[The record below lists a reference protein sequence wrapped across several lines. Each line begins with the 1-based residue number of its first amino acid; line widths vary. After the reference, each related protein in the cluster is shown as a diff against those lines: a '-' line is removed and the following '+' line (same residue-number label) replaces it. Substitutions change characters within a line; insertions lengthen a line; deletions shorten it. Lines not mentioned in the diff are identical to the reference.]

1 MLYSVCSDLEYSTI
15 ESMSLSA
22 AKKCL
27 KNLGLDSKTDEI
39 QSFFASKNDD
49 DDTSRLECLD
59 EESFVRFAITKAIQV
74 DKAYKVFE
82 LMDQDGK
89 GVVVLEDLER
99 VAADLGEDISAEQLE
114 EMIQFADGSGEG
126 LLTAQDFIRM
136 ARKVNL

>member
-1 MLYSVCSDLEYSTI
+1 M
-15 ESMSLSA
+15 
-22 AKKCL
+22 
-27 KNLGLDSKTDEI
+27 GLDSKTEEI
-39 QSFFASKNDD
+39 RSFFVQDD
-49 DDTSRLECLD
+49 DEDDAKELQLD
-59 EESFVRFAITKAIQV
+59 EESLVRFAVTKAIQV

-99 VAADLGEDISAEQLE
+99 VAAEQGEDISREELE
-114 EMIQFADGSGEG
+114 EMVQFADGSGEG

>member
-1 MLYSVCSDLEYSTI
+1 
-15 ESMSLSA
+15 MSLSM

-39 QSFFASKNDD
+39 RSFFTGNDNG
-49 DDTSRLECLD
+49 DTAPLEYLD
-59 EESFVRFAITKAIQV
+59 EESFVRFAIGKTIQV

-99 VAADLGEDISAEQLE
+99 VAADLGENISADQLQ

-126 LLTAQDFIRM
+126 LLTAQDFVRM

>member
-1 MLYSVCSDLEYSTI
+1 
-15 ESMSLSA
+15 MSLSA

-27 KNLGLDSKTDEI
+27 KNLGLDSKTEEIRSFLARNNDEE
-39 QSFFASKNDD
+39 
-49 DDTSRLECLD
+49 TSPLECLD
-59 EESFVRFAITKAIQV
+59 EESFVRFAISKAIQV

-99 VAADLGEDISAEQLE
+99 VVAELGEDISTEQLE
-114 EMIQFADGSGEG
+114 EMLTFADGSGEG

>member
-1 MLYSVCSDLEYSTI
+1 
-15 ESMSLSA
+15 MSLST

-27 KNLGLDSKTDEI
+27 KNLGLDSKTEEI
-39 QSFFASKNDD
+39 RSFFVQDD
-49 DDTSRLECLD
+49 EDDANQLHLD
-59 EESFVRFAITKAIQV
+59 EESFVRFAISKAIQV

-99 VAADLGEDISAEQLE
+99 VAAELGEDISRDELE
-114 EMIQFADGSGEG
+114 EMVQFADGSGEG